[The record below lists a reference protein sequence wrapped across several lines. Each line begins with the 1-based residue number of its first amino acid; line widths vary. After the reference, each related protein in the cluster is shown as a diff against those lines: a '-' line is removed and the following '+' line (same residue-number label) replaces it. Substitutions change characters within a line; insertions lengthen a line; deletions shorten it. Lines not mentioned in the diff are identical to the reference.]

1 MRKLLA
7 AFAAS
12 ALLVLGACGGD
23 DADVDTAAEEETS
36 EPAGDT
42 LTTEEFITEGDTLC
56 AALEM
61 ASSQTEPPKDETD
74 FARFLAELAG
84 QGEEASRQ
92 FAALKAPEDGEE
104 VQAELV
110 AALDAAVESLK
121 GAAEAAQS
129 GDTVSAEDLL
139 RQASEEGGAADEAA
153 RDYGF
158 QVCGA
163 EDDDAG
169 TAEDGSEAEA
179 DTGSEGESEA
189 ETETETT
196 EAE

>member
-12 ALLVLGACGGD
+12 SLLILGACGGD
-23 DADVDTAAEEETS
+23 DAEVDTAAEEETS

-42 LTTEEFITEGDTLC
+42 LTKEQFIEEGDTLC

-61 ASSQTEPPKDETD
+61 ASSQAEPPKDETD
-74 FARFLAELAG
+74 FGRFLAELAG

-92 FAALKAPEDGEE
+92 FAELNAPEDGIE
-104 VQAELV
+104 VQDELV
-110 AALDAAVESLK
+110 TALDNAVETLK

-129 GDTVSAEDLL
+129 GDTVTAEDLA
-139 RQASEEGGAADEAA
+139 RQAGEEGRAADEAA

-163 EDDDAG
+163 EKVEG
-169 TAEDGSEAEA
+169 DGSDSGAGAEGEAEA
-179 DTGSEGESEA
+179 EA
-189 ETETETT
+189 GT
-196 EAE
+196 EAGTEE

>member
-23 DADVDTAAEEETS
+23 DAEVDTAAEEETS

-42 LTTEEFITEGDTLC
+42 LTKEEFITEGDTLC

-61 ASSQTEPPKDETD
+61 ASSQTEPPADESD
-74 FARFLAELAG
+74 FGRFLAELAG
-84 QGEEASRQ
+84 QGEEAARQ
-92 FAALKAPEDGEE
+92 FAELNAPEDGEE

-110 AALDAAVESLK
+110 AALESAVESLK
-121 GAAEAAQS
+121 GAAEAAQA
-129 GDTVSAEDLL
+129 GDTVTAEDLL
-139 RQASEEGGAADEAA
+139 RQASEEGKAADTAA
-153 RDYGF
+153 QEYGF
-158 QVCGA
+158 EVCGA
-163 EDDDAG
+163 ESDNAEDDG
-169 TAEDGSEAEA
+169 ENDGSEA
-179 DTGSEGESEA
+179 
-189 ETETETT
+189 ETETT